1 MSGVKRVFRNGQVKH
16 SGRLLGNLDI
26 RRVKGKFA
34 VLSIK
39 RGDEN
44 KRDAPVYWKGFL
56 SLNSNH

>member
-44 KRDAPVYWKGFL
+44 KRDAPVYWKSFYG
-56 SLNSNH
+56 